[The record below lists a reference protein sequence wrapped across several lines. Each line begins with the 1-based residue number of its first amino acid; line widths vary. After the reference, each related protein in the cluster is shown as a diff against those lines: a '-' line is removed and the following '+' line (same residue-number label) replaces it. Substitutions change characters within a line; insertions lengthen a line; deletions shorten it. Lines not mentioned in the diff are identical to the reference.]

1 VTGDCCGGVV
11 KKEEAEMNKLCRSCI
26 RTCRQP
32 EAMLLL
38 SCPRYKKRPFEA
50 QDVRFKQVELFDD
63 K

>member
-1 VTGDCCGGVV
+1 M